1 MESEHIVKSFDKDLA
16 SLDHGIAQMGG
27 LVEMQLAQALD
38 SLVRRDVDLAREVV
52 AKDSQIDAMETDI
65 HMRAVRLL
73 GLRQPIA
80 SDLREV
86 IAAFQ
91 TASELERIGDYA
103 RNIAKRTTALNKLPP
118 IGSAAQ
124 SIVRMGGVV
133 QSMIKGVLDAYQTRD
148 TSLADDVRK
157 RDQEVDQ
164 LHTSLFRELLTYM
177 MEDPH
182 IITACTHLLFISKN
196 VERMG
201 DHATNIAEHIHMIV
215 FGHDPEQERPK
226 EDQSSFTVINAPEDD
241 SSKG

>member
-27 LVEMQLAQALD
+27 LVELQLAQAFE
-38 SLVRRDVDLAREVV
+38 SLVKRDVDLAREVV
-52 AKDSQIDAMETDI
+52 AADKAIDEMESDI

-80 SDLREV
+80 NDLREV

-103 RNIAKRTTALNKLPP
+103 RNIAKRTTALIKLPP
-118 IGSAAQ
+118 VGFAAQ

-133 QSMIKGVLDAYQTRD
+133 QNMVKGVLDAYQARD
-148 TSLADDVRK
+148 TSLADDIRK

-182 IITACTHLLFISKN
+182 NITTCTHLLFISKN

-215 FGHDPEQERPK
+215 FGHDPDTERPK
-226 EDQSSFTVINAPEDD
+226 QDQSSVTVVEVSEEKQAED
-241 SSKG
+241 